1 MQVPKR
7 KPGKYAPG
15 PADYHLTPEAM
26 QALKD
31 EMERIV
37 TKIQPK
43 AVEELRRTREM
54 GDLSENFAYSAAKA
68 KVGGLEMR
76 VLEIKERLR
85 NAIPIRRG
93 AAADGSV
100 RIGASVEVEVNGK
113 TKVYDVVGSQETNP
127 GSGAISYLSPLG
139 EALMGHKA
147 GEIVK
152 ISAGGKEVIYK
163 ILGVR

>member
-26 QALKD
+26 Q
-31 EMERIV
+31 EMKKEIERIE
-37 TKIQPK
+37 THIRPK

-68 KVGGLEMR
+68 KLNGLDMR
-76 VLEIKERLR
+76 VLEINERLK

-93 AAADGSV
+93 AASDGGV

-113 TKVYDVVGSQETNP
+113 TKVYDIVGSQETNP

-139 EALMGHKA
+139 AALMGHKP
-147 GEIVK
+147 GENVTLSANGK
-152 ISAGGKEVIYK
+152 IIAYK